1 MNGEVQEHLENTS
14 RFVASSCGTPSALR
28 QEQRT
33 RGIAAGSRPVTAPGR
48 AAHQSPWQE
57 SVPRLPEPG
66 NDRRNFFHAESGS
79 AGAAALAALPPRRAS
94 GAGAAPAA
102 FLFACACPRQGNGA
116 PEPGTAGVKPLGC
129 QCCQSHTGDAREMS
143 CWLQPVHQER
153 PLPARSSPST
163 ALQQENGIRC
173 A

>member
-14 RFVASSCGTPSALR
+14 RFVASSCGTPGALR

-66 NDRRNFFHAESGS
+66 NDRGTSSTLSQGVLELLLWPRFLP
-79 AGAAALAALPPRRAS
+79 GARQELALPPQLS
-94 GAGAAPAA
+94 CLPVPAP
-102 FLFACACPRQGNGA
+102 
-116 PEPGTAGVKPLGC
+116 
-129 QCCQSHTGDAREMS
+129 DREMG
-143 CWLQPVHQER
+143 LQSPALRGLNRWGVSAVRATQEM
-153 PLPARSSPST
+153 P
-163 ALQQENGIRC
+163 GK
-173 A
+173 